1 MKIIFIFLIFFNF
14 AFSNEIVKKEEVQL
28 TPLEV
33 FLFKIGY
40 TSLTSDFENEK
51 NIPVDLEENI
61 FVNLETKVKKR
72 KTIRMRLYSLSSAA
86 AVIIIFLSV
95 YLDFR
100 DTKTTQ
106 IENDFFVM
114 EQALFQ
120 ISESIQPKEQEEM
133 LVLWVDDNVEIII
146 NYADIL

>member
-1 MKIIFIFLIFFNF
+1 MTKQEKLLNKYY
-14 AFSNEIVKKEEVQL
+14 NGE
-28 TPLEV
+28 
-33 FLFKIGY
+33 
-40 TSLTSDFENEK
+40 TSLDEEKELKKLFLNDMNHNSEHDIFGYFENEK
-51 NIPVDLEENI
+51 NIPVVLEENI

-146 NYADIL
+146 N